1 MYLEFPFADNK
12 YSYKQNVDK
21 QVVCKH
27 TQNKPCITDNGKL
40 KSIFTS
46 PKHHIHTQQE
56 VIMLD
61 KKSETLLSA
70 LKQVV
75 PSGYKVLTKSE
86 VIDMMPVKM
95 QGNRQTLDEQ
105 LTFLYN
111 NGYIDIKYRD
121 KDEVCL
127 CLTLKADSYFSTE
140 RNRVE
145 KARIT
150 NSQLWIL
157 FGGMFLAAFLGAFVA
172 TLIAKLL

>member
-1 MYLEFPFADNK
+1 
-12 YSYKQNVDK
+12 
-21 QVVCKH
+21 
-27 TQNKPCITDNGKL
+27 
-40 KSIFTS
+40 
-46 PKHHIHTQQE
+46 
-56 VIMLD
+56 MLD
-61 KKSETLLSA
+61 KKSEILLSA

-157 FGGMFLAAFLGAFVA
+157 FGGMFLATFLGAFVA